1 MKQSTLEWI
10 DSHCHLDA
18 LEFDPEPE
26 RLRVREEARSLG
38 VRHCIL
44 PAVER
49 ANFLTVQ
56 ALAHRLGDYYALGIH
71 PLCTPGAQEED
82 LSNLDQLL
90 TQSATD
96 LSLVALGEVGLD
108 GWVAGLDW
116 SRQLHFYLAQ
126 LKLAK
131 KHGLPLILHVRRSS
145 DALLKGLRDVG
156 VRGGIAHAFN
166 GSLVQAQHFMDMG
179 FCLGFGGAL
188 TYERALHLRRL
199 LINSPIT
206 SIVLETD
213 APDIPPHWLYVTA
226 SARAMGVKPTRN
238 SPTELPRIAHVVAE
252 LKGVSL
258 EELSAQS
265 CQNVRRVF
273 PRMGLQ

>member
-18 LEFDPEPE
+18 LEFDPEPD
-26 RLRVREEARSLG
+26 RMRMREQARSLG

-71 PLCTPGAQEED
+71 PLFTPGAQEED

-108 GWVAGLDW
+108 GLVAGLDW
-116 SRQLHFYLAQ
+116 SRQMHFYRAQ

-131 KHGLPLILHVRRSS
+131 KHDLPLILHVRRSS

-166 GSLVQAQHFMDMG
+166 GSLVQAQHFVDMG

-199 LINSPIT
+199 LINIPIT

-213 APDIPPHWLYVTA
+213 APDIPPHWLYVRA

-238 SPTELPRIAHVVAE
+238 SPTELPRIAQVVAE

-258 EELSAQS
+258 EELSEQS

>member
-199 LINSPIT
+199 LINIPIT

>member
-18 LEFDPEPE
+18 LAFDPEPE
-26 RLRVREEARSLG
+26 RLRVREHARSLG

-71 PLCTPGAQEED
+71 PLHTLGAQEED
-82 LSNLDQLL
+82 LSSLDQLL

-96 LSLVALGEVGLD
+96 PRLVALGEVGLD
-108 GWVAGLDW
+108 GLVAGLDW

-131 KHGLPLILHVRRSS
+131 KHALPLILHVRRSS
-145 DALLKGLRDVG
+145 DSLLKGLRDVG
-156 VRGGIAHAFN
+156 VGGGIAHAFN
-166 GSLVQAQHFMDMG
+166 GSLVQAQQFVDMG

-199 LINSPIT
+199 LIDIPIT

-226 SARAMGVKPTRN
+226 RARAMGVKPTRN
-238 SPTELPRIAHVVAE
+238 SPTELPRIARVVAE
-252 LKGVSL
+252 LKGVSM

-273 PRMGLQ
+273 PRMGLR